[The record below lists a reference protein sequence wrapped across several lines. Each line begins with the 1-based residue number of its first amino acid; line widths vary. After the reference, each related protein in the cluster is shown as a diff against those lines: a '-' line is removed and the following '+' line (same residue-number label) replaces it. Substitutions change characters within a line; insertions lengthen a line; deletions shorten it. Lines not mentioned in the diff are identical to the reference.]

1 MKQKKRYQKYSA
13 SVRESAVERM
23 RLGVNVSQLADQ
35 LGVGRGTLYAWSKR
49 AEQRTG
55 AAPPS
60 AAADAFEQYRRRVGE
75 LGCKQHD
82 QRIGE
87 LEAKLAAAEGELG
100 RVELEKRFFEAAL
113 RRIKASRQNNEDS
126 GVTASSPR
134 SATGRTRK
142 AD

>member
-1 MKQKKRYQKYSA
+1 MKQKKRYQRYSA
-13 SVRESAVERM
+13 SVRESAMDRM
-23 RLGVNVSQLADQ
+23 RLGVNVSELAEQ
-35 LGVGRGTLYAWSKR
+35 LGVSRGILYVWK
-49 AEQRTG
+49 EQADRRTG
-55 AAPPS
+55 AKPAPE
-60 AAADAFEQYRRRVGE
+60 AADAVEQSRRRVGE

-87 LEAKLAAAEGELG
+87 LESRLVAAEGELG

-113 RRIKASRQNNEDS
+113 RRVKASRPNNEDS
-126 GVTASSPR
+126 GATASSPR